1 MRMKLP
7 IIGFVLAVILGSV
20 LRGAEQESTATLILV
35 GGTIYTANPSHPK
48 AEALAIGGE
57 RILRVGTRQDV
68 EALRGSSTRVVDLG
82 GATVVPG
89 LQDAHGHVASL
100 GTGLSQLDLTDTPD
114 IAHIASLVAARALHT
129 SGDHWIEGFGW
140 DQNRWPV
147 KTWPTAADLDAASP
161 NHPVALQRVDGHA
174 TWANSRAMSLAGI
187 TRTTQDP
194 PGGRLIRD
202 ASGAPTGVLV
212 DAAQSLVERVVPN
225 PTPAELEAGILAA
238 DRELSRVGLTMVHD
252 AGASTATIAAYQRL
266 VAAHRLNTRLY
277 VMVSNSSDTTRE
289 WFARGPLVDPSQRLN
304 VRAVKMFADGAL
316 GSRGA
321 ALLADYSDEP
331 GNRGLLVTAP
341 EALEATTKAAVQAG
355 FQPCTHAIGDRANRQ
370 MLDIYERV
378 EAEVPGM
385 RALRPRI
392 EHAQILASP
401 DVPRFAALGVIAS
414 MQPTHCTSDM
424 PWAPARLGAAR
435 VAEEAYVWQKLLK
448 SGARFA
454 AGSDFPVER
463 PDPLP
468 GFYAAV
474 TRQDKTGRP
483 PDGWASDQRLTRDEA
498 LAAFTI
504 GAAYAAHAE
513 RDLGSLEAGKL
524 ADFVVL
530 SRDIMTVRPAEILT
544 TTVLDTV
551 VGGATVYAAP
561 HSPLGTIR

>member
-1 MRMKLP
+1 MRLAT
-7 IIGFVLAVILGSV
+7 FVVLGILLS
-20 LRGAEQESTATLILV
+20 AAASSAPATLILV
-35 GGTIYTANPSHPK
+35 GGTIYTANPTQPK
-48 AEALAIGGE
+48 AEALAIAGE
-57 RILRVGTRQDV
+57 RILRVGTRQEV
-68 EALRGSSTRVVDLG
+68 EALRGSSTRLVDLS

-100 GTGLSQLDLTDTPD
+100 GADLSQIDLTGTPD
-114 IAHIASLVAARALHT
+114 VEHIASLVAARAAHT
-129 SGDHWIEGFGW
+129 SAGHWVVGFGW

-147 KTWPTAADLDAASP
+147 QAWPRAADLDAVSGTL
-161 NHPVALQRVDGHA
+161 PVALERVDGHA
-174 TWANSRAMSLAGI
+174 TWVNSRAMSLAGI
-187 TRTTQDP
+187 TKTTPDP
-194 PGGRLIRD
+194 QGGRLIRD

-212 DAAQSLVERVVPN
+212 DAAQSLVERVIPN
-225 PTPAELEAGILAA
+225 LTPEELDASILAA

-252 AGASTATIAAYQRL
+252 AGASSTTIAAYQRL
-266 VAAHRLNTRLY
+266 VAAHQLSTRLY
-277 VMVSNSSDTTRE
+277 VMISNSPETTRE

-321 ALLADYSDEP
+321 ALLSDYSDEP

-355 FQPCTHAIGDRANRQ
+355 FQPCTHAIGDRANRE

-378 EAEVPGM
+378 EAEMPGM

-435 VAEEAYVWQKLLK
+435 VAEEAYVWEKLLK

-474 TRQDKTGRP
+474 TRQDRTGQP
-483 PDGWASDQRLTRDEA
+483 PGGWATDQRLTRDEA

-530 SRDIMTVRPAEILT
+530 SRDIMAVPPAEILT

-551 VGGATVYAAP
+551 VGGVRVYSVP
-561 HSPLGTIR
+561 NSPLGPIK

>member
-1 MRMKLP
+1 MRLAT
-7 IIGFVLAVILGSV
+7 FVVLGILLS
-20 LRGAEQESTATLILV
+20 AAASSAPATLILV
-35 GGTIYTANPSHPK
+35 GGTIYTANPTQPK
-48 AEALAIGGE
+48 AEALAIAGE
-57 RILRVGTRQDV
+57 RILRVGTRQEV
-68 EALRGSSTRVVDLG
+68 EALRGSSTRLVDLS

-100 GTGLSQLDLTDTPD
+100 GADLSQIDLTGTPD
-114 IAHIASLVAARALHT
+114 VEHIASLVAARAAHT
-129 SGDHWIEGFGW
+129 SAGHWVVGFGW

-147 KTWPTAADLDAASP
+147 QAWPRAADLDAVSGTL
-161 NHPVALQRVDGHA
+161 PVALERVDGHA
-174 TWANSRAMSLAGI
+174 TWVNSRAMSLAGI
-187 TRTTQDP
+187 TKTTPDP
-194 PGGRLIRD
+194 QGGRLIRD

-212 DAAQSLVERVVPN
+212 DAAQSLVERVIPN
-225 PTPAELEAGILAA
+225 LTPEELDASILAA

-252 AGASTATIAAYQRL
+252 AGASSTTIAAYQRL
-266 VAAHRLNTRLY
+266 VAAHRLSTRLY
-277 VMVSNSSDTTRE
+277 VMISNSPETTRE

-321 ALLADYSDEP
+321 ALLSDYSDEP

-355 FQPCTHAIGDRANRQ
+355 FQPCTHAIGDRANRE

-378 EAEVPGM
+378 EAEMPGM

-435 VAEEAYVWQKLLK
+435 VAEEAYVWEKLLK

-474 TRQDKTGRP
+474 TRQDRTGQP
-483 PDGWASDQRLTRDEA
+483 PGGWATDQRLTRDEA

-513 RDLGSLEAGKL
+513 HDLGSLEAGKL

-530 SRDIMTVRPAEILT
+530 SRDIMAVPPAEILT

-551 VGGATVYAAP
+551 VGGVRVYSVP
-561 HSPLGTIR
+561 NSPLGPIK

>member
-1 MRMKLP
+1 
-7 IIGFVLAVILGSV
+7 
-20 LRGAEQESTATLILV
+20 LIFV
-35 GGTIYTANPSHPK
+35 GGTIYTANPTQPK
-48 AEALAIGGE
+48 AEALAIAGD
-57 RILRVGTRQDV
+57 RILRVGTRQDI
-68 EALRGSSTRVVDLG
+68 EALRGASARVVDLA

-89 LQDAHGHVASL
+89 LEDAHGHVASL
-100 GTGLSQLDLTDTPD
+100 GTGLSQVDLTDSPD
-114 IAHIASLVAARALHT
+114 VAHVASLVAARAEHT
-129 SGDHWIEGFGW
+129 PAGHWIEGFGW

-147 KTWPTAADLDAASP
+147 KTWPTAADLDTVSGA
-161 NHPVALQRVDGHA
+161 HPVALQRIDGHA
-174 TWANSRAMSLAGI
+174 TWVNSQAMSLARI
-187 TRTTQDP
+187 TKTTPDP
-194 PGGRLIRD
+194 AGGRLIRD

-212 DAAQSLVERVVPN
+212 DGAQSLVERVMPN
-225 PTPAELEAGILAA
+225 PTPEELEASILAA

-252 AGASTATIAAYQRL
+252 AGASSATIAAYQRL

-277 VMVSNSSDTTRE
+277 VMISNSPETTRE

-321 ALLADYSDEP
+321 ALLADYSDEA

-341 EALEATTKAAVQAG
+341 EALEATTKAAVRAG
-355 FQPCTHAIGDRANRQ
+355 FQPCTHAIGDRANRE
-370 MLDIYERV
+370 MLDIYQRV
-378 EAEVPGM
+378 EGEVSGM

-392 EHAQILASP
+392 EHAQILASA

-424 PWAPARLGAAR
+424 PWAPARLGAVR

-468 GFYAAV
+468 GFYAAI
-474 TRQDKTGRP
+474 TRQDRTGQP
-483 PDGWASDQRLTRDEA
+483 PEGWAPDQRLTRDEA

-530 SRDIMTVRPAEILT
+530 SRDIMTVPPAEILT
-544 TTVLDTV
+544 TTVLETV
-551 VGGATVYAAP
+551 VGGVTVYAAP
-561 HSPLGTIR
+561 NFRLGPIR

>member
-1 MRMKLP
+1 VKLP
-7 IIGFVLAVILGSV
+7 IIGFALAMVLGVV
-20 LRGAEQESTATLILV
+20 LRGAEQNSTATLVLV
-35 GGTIYTANPSHPK
+35 GGTIYTANPAQPK
-48 AEALAIGGE
+48 AEALAIAGD
-57 RILRVGTRQDV
+57 RILRVGTRQEI
-68 EALRGSSTRVVDLG
+68 EALRGSSTRVVDLA

-89 LQDAHGHVASL
+89 LEDAHGHVASL
-100 GTGLSQLDLTDTPD
+100 GIGLSQVDLTDTPD
-114 IAHIASLVAARALHT
+114 IAHIASLVAARAAQT
-129 SGDHWIEGFGW
+129 SAGRWIEGFGW

-147 KTWPTAADLDAASP
+147 KTWPTAADLDAVSD

-174 TWANSRAMSLAGI
+174 VWVNSRAMRLAGI
-187 TRTTQDP
+187 TKTTPDP

-212 DAAQSLVERVVPN
+212 DGAQSLVERVT
-225 PTPAELEAGILAA
+225 PTPTPEELDASILAA

-252 AGASTATIAAYQRL
+252 AGATSTTIAAYQRL
-266 VAAHRLNTRLY
+266 VAARRLNTRLY
-277 VMVSNSSDTTRE
+277 VMISNSPDTTRE

-331 GNRGLLVTAP
+331 GNRGLLVTPP
-341 EALEATTKAAVQAG
+341 EALQATTKAAAEAG
-355 FQPCTHAIGDRANRQ
+355 FQPCTHAIGDRANRE
-370 MLDIYERV
+370 MLDIYARV
-378 EAEVPGM
+378 EGEVPGM

-392 EHAQILASP
+392 EHAQILASS

-424 PWAPARLGAAR
+424 PWAPARLGASRA
-435 VAEEAYVWQKLLK
+435 ADEAYVWQKLLK
-448 SGARFA
+448 SGARLA

-468 GFYAAV
+468 GFYAAI
-474 TRQDKTGRP
+474 TRQDKAGQP
-483 PDGWASDQRLTRDEA
+483 PDGWAPDQRLTRDEA

-530 SRDIMTVRPAEILT
+530 SRDIMTAPPAEILT

-551 VGGATVYAAP
+551 VGGVRVYGASN
-561 HSPLGTIR
+561 SPLGTSR